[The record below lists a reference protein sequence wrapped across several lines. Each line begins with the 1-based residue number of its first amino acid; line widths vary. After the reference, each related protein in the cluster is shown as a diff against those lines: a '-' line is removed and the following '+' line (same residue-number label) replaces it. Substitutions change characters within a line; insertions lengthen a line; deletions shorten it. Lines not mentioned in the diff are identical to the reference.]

1 MRTKRLGSVGL
12 EPYSSKETIVAQ
24 ATASG
29 KGGIGVVRLSGDL
42 VPEICRSIVG
52 SLPAPRL
59 VKFSNFIDK
68 AGVTIDQGV
77 AIYFEGPH
85 SFTGENVLELQG
97 HGGPVVMTML
107 LERCLE
113 LGARIARPGEF
124 SERAFLNDKIDLSQ
138 AEAIADLIDSVSG
151 AAAKSAVRSLQGEF
165 SRQIKELTEAVVRL
179 RMYVEAA
186 IDFPEEEID
195 FLADEKVADMLETI
209 LAEFGQ
215 ISEKATQGALLRE
228 GVSLV
233 LAGRP
238 NAGKSSLM
246 NTLTGRE
253 SSIVTGI
260 AGTTRDIIGEHV
272 HLDGL
277 PLKLIDTA
285 GLRAAT
291 NEIEA
296 EGLKRALKEIENAD
310 RLLLL
315 VDCQVHKGNIQA
327 KVSEIRS
334 EIPAGIAATV
344 VLNKIDLNES
354 WRDELPDRDDW
365 IGVSAKTGEGVE
377 SLKNHL
383 KKVLGYAVN
392 EEGTFI
398 ARARHVDA
406 LQRAQQSVETGQQ
419 RLLIDNA
426 GELLAE
432 ELKVCQRALG
442 EITGEFSSDDLLGR
456 IFSQFCVGK

>member
-1 MRTKRLGSVGL
+1 MSL
-12 EPYSSKETIVAQ
+12 EPYSSTETIVAQ

-29 KGGIGVVRLSGDL
+29 KGGIGVIRLSGDL
-42 VPEICRSIVG
+42 VPEICRSIVR
-52 SLPAPRL
+52 SLPKPRL
-59 VKFSNFIDK
+59 AKFSNFFDR
-68 AGVTIDQGV
+68 AGVSIDQGV
-77 AIYFEGPH
+77 AIYFEAPN
-85 SFTGENVLELQG
+85 SFTGEHILELQG
-97 HGGPVVMTML
+97 HGGPVVMAML
-107 LERCLE
+107 LDRCIE

-151 AAAKSAVRSLQGEF
+151 AAARSAVRSLQGEF
-165 SRQIKELTEAVVRL
+165 SRQVRELTEAVIKL

-195 FLADEKVADMLETI
+195 FLADEKVAVMLESI
-209 LAEFGQ
+209 LAEFNR

-246 NTLTGRE
+246 NILTGRD

-260 AGTTRDIIGEHV
+260 AGTTRDIIGEHI

-277 PLKLIDTA
+277 PLRLIDTA

-291 NEIEA
+291 DEIEA
-296 EGLKRALKEIENAD
+296 EALKRALNEIEKAD
-310 RLLLL
+310 RLLLIM
-315 VDCQVHKGNIQA
+315 DCQAYKGNIQA
-327 KVSEIRS
+327 KVSEIRG
-334 EIPAGIAATV
+334 EIPSGIPATV
-344 VLNKIDLNES
+344 VLNKIDLNER
-354 WRDELPDRDDW
+354 WQNEMPDRDDW
-365 IGVSAKTGEGVE
+365 IGVSAKTGEGIE
-377 SLKNHL
+377 RLKDHL
-383 KKVLGYAVN
+383 KQVLGYTVN

-406 LQRAQQSVETGQQ
+406 LQRAQLSVKTGRE

-456 IFSQFCVGK
+456 IFSQFCIGK

>member
-1 MRTKRLGSVGL
+1 MSL
-12 EPYSSKETIVAQ
+12 EPYSSTETIVAQ

-29 KGGIGVVRLSGDL
+29 KGGIGVIRLSGDL
-42 VPEICRSIVG
+42 VPEICRSIVR
-52 SLPAPRL
+52 SLPKPRL
-59 VKFSNFIDK
+59 AKFSNFFDR
-68 AGVTIDQGV
+68 AGVSIDQGV
-77 AIYFEGPH
+77 AIYFEAPN
-85 SFTGENVLELQG
+85 SFTGEHILELQG
-97 HGGPVVMTML
+97 HGGPVVMAML
-107 LERCLE
+107 LDRCIE

-138 AEAIADLIDSVSG
+138 AEAIADLIDSVSV
-151 AAAKSAVRSLQGEF
+151 AAARSAVRSLQGEF
-165 SRQIKELTEAVVRL
+165 SRQVRELTEAVIKL

-195 FLADEKVADMLETI
+195 FLADEKVAVMLESI
-209 LAEFGQ
+209 LAEFDR

-246 NTLTGRE
+246 NILTGRD
-253 SSIVTGI
+253 SSIVTAI
-260 AGTTRDIIGEHV
+260 AGTTRDIIGEHI

-277 PLKLIDTA
+277 PLRLIDTA

-291 NEIEA
+291 DEIEA
-296 EGLKRALKEIENAD
+296 EALKRALNEIEKAD
-310 RLLLL
+310 RLLLIM
-315 VDCQVHKGNIQA
+315 DCQAYKGNIQA
-327 KVSEIRS
+327 KVSEIRG
-334 EIPAGIAATV
+334 EIPSGIPATV
-344 VLNKIDLNES
+344 VLNKIDLNER
-354 WRDELPDRDDW
+354 WQNEMPDRDDW
-365 IGVSAKTGEGVE
+365 IGVSAKTGEGIE
-377 SLKNHL
+377 RLKDHL
-383 KKVLGYAVN
+383 KQVLGYTVN

-406 LQRAQQSVETGQQ
+406 LQRAQLSVKTGRE

-456 IFSQFCVGK
+456 IFSQFCIGK

>member
-1 MRTKRLGSVGL
+1 MSL
-12 EPYSSKETIVAQ
+12 EPYSSTETIVAQ

-29 KGGIGVVRLSGDL
+29 KGGIGIIRLSGDL
-42 VPEICRSIVG
+42 VPEICRSIVR
-52 SLPAPRL
+52 SLPQPRL
-59 VKFSNFIDK
+59 AKFSNFFDR
-68 AGVTIDQGV
+68 AGESIDQGV
-77 AIYFEGPH
+77 AIYFEAPN
-85 SFTGENVLELQG
+85 SFTGEHILELQG
-97 HGGPVVMTML
+97 HGGPVVMAML
-107 LERCLE
+107 LDRCIE

-151 AAAKSAVRSLQGEF
+151 AAARSAVRSLQGEF
-165 SRQIKELTEAVVRL
+165 SRQVRELTEAVIKL

-195 FLADEKVADMLETI
+195 FLADEKVAVMLESI
-209 LAEFGQ
+209 LAEFNR

-246 NTLTGRE
+246 NILTGRD

-260 AGTTRDIIGEHV
+260 AGTTRDVIGEHI

-277 PLKLIDTA
+277 PLRLIDTA

-291 NEIEA
+291 DEIEA
-296 EGLKRALKEIENAD
+296 EGLKRALNEIEKAD
-310 RLLLL
+310 RLLLIM
-315 VDCQVHKGNIQA
+315 DCQAHKGDIQA
-327 KVSEIRS
+327 KVSEIRG
-334 EIPAGIAATV
+334 EIPSGIPATV
-344 VLNKIDLNES
+344 VLNKIDLNARWQNEM
-354 WRDELPDRDDW
+354 PDRDDW
-365 IGVSAKTGEGVE
+365 IGVSAKTGEGIE
-377 SLKNHL
+377 RLKDHL
-383 KKVLGYAVN
+383 KQVLGYSVN

-406 LQRAQQSVETGQQ
+406 LQRAQISVKTGRD

-456 IFSQFCVGK
+456 IFSQFCIGK